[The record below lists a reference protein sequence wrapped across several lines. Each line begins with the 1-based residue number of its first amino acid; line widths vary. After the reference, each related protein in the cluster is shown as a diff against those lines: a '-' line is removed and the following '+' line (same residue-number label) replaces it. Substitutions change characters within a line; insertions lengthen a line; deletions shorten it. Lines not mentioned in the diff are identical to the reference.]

1 MKFYIGFEKSIR
13 KKLFYRWDLLT
24 FFVFGMTNMYA
35 SFDGRQILMMLHRL
49 KTTTKEKNANSRSRR
64 SFWLMIPL
72 AWLVSPYLSHRTHK
86 TVVLHSHPFTC
97 IKPDPFAFSWV
108 LKKQLDI
115 NTHKNLYLLA
125 IYNLFLLNYCF
136 NDFNGE
142 FISMKTRRWICNLL
156 ILTINFLTNRIF
168 WNKNER

>member
-1 MKFYIGFEKSIR
+1 MRPFNVLCIRNDQHVCIIRWSADFNDVASIKNDNER
-13 KKLFYRWDLLT
+13 K
-24 FFVFGMTNMYA
+24 
-35 SFDGRQILMMLHRL
+35 
-49 KTTTKEKNANSRSRR
+49 KNANSRSRR

-142 FISMKTRRWICNLL
+142 FLSMKTRRWICNLL
-156 ILTINFLTNRIF
+156 ILTINFLTNKIF